1 MAYQTKTIYP
11 TGEVSHAR
19 LLETSW
25 ALARESS
32 TSDSS
37 SFSGPTK
44 TYYSKRQSG
53 GRGGTTYSNSRV
65 FYIFILQSTLPYG
78 AAIMSA
84 TFQVKYSSYAGA
96 SRIVSHTENSSLTSS
111 EVYNDCL
118 DGSNNMTAISD
129 EYTPTST
136 SAYTVVNINSTGLD
150 LIKDVAGTEGDN
162 AGVLSLALVTEK
174 DFDDVSST
182 DTTSDTNTIKS
193 DDSIGSSDDPKIVI
207 QYEHPQPIWFG
218 TNF

>member
-1 MAYQTKTIYP
+1 MAYQTKTVYP
-11 TGEVSHAR
+11 TEEVSLAK
-19 LLETSW
+19 LIESSW
-25 ALARESS
+25 ELARESS
-32 TSDSS
+32 TADSLS
-37 SFSGPTK
+37 SSGPTK

-53 GRGGTTYSNSRV
+53 RGGVTFSNGRV
-65 FYIFILQSTLPYG
+65 FYRFNIQSALPYG

-84 TFQVKYSSYAGA
+84 TFQVKYNAYAGE
-96 SRIVSHTENSSLTSS
+96 SRIVSHTENSNLNAV

-136 SAYTVVNINSTGLD
+136 SAYTVVDINSTGLD

-162 AGVLSLALVTEK
+162 AGILSLAIVTKK
-174 DFDDVSST
+174 DYDDGAPSN
-182 DTTSDTNTIKS
+182 TTSYNNTIKS
-193 DDSIGSSDDPKIVI
+193 DDSVGSSDDPKVVI
-207 QYEHPQPIWFG
+207 KYEHPQPIWFG